1 MILYRVCAMGIMK
14 EWQAMSCSA
23 CHAMLRRSELCRY
36 ACKYIQDL
44 ISNGHLEQQGDV
56 HKGLP

>member
-23 CHAMLRRSELCRY
+23 CHAMLRRSELMPVCLQ
-36 ACKYIQDL
+36 IHPGFD
-44 ISNGHLEQQGDV
+44 I
-56 HKGLP
+56 